1 MPGLQAETI
10 AALCFDLNS
19 GARQRLLA
27 LEQLGFTLAM
37 ADYGTGYCGLVRFTP
52 SAWAP
57 KVGLAA

>member
-1 MPGLQAETI
+1 MLVITEDQS
-10 AALCFDLNS
+10 FDLNS

-27 LEQLGFTLAM
+27 LEQLGFTL
-37 ADYGTGYCGLVRFTP
+37 FTP